1 MTELS
6 IASLD
11 AALRTMCSVATRVI
25 TEHRDNGGLCVACG
39 QAWPCE
45 CVVLADHNLD
55 VAHAAASAALG

>member
-6 IASLD
+6 SASLD

-25 TEHRDNGGLCVACG
+25 TEHRDDGGRCVACG

-45 CVVLADHNLD
+45 CGVLADHNLE
-55 VAHAAASAALG
+55 VALAAVSAAPG